1 MLTSGFIALTL
12 SQQAASILHR
22 LIEAISWL
30 FVTVRIVEFTQD
42 VTTLEKHMRTFAY
55 TTSKTT
61 RGLPGNGM
69 HFLPVFAAV
78 CYKTTVVS
86 AYNGS
91 RCQLYY
97 NVYIPRLKFLVDKF
111 DAMIQAGA
119 ESDLII
125 EYASQISAHQ
135 TSFTRVKEMPLGT
148 PRTWQADATN
158 QIVGAFEKSGFGQ
171 RCSVLV
177 SGPPGIGKTSLG
189 TFVGMELIK
198 RKMGVTP
205 IVFFFDPTA
214 KGFDFF
220 AALPTGD
227 EDIVVAM
234 LDEYD
239 AIVKYAE
246 SGVEQQGNSEYQS
259 MARSENAWLAYLD
272 RLGRTRKVIL
282 IATTNTPISE
292 LPQKYVR
299 PGRLDIHITA
309 DQQQ

>member
-1 MLTSGFIALTL
+1 
-12 SQQAASILHR
+12 
-22 LIEAISWL
+22 
-30 FVTVRIVEFTQD
+30 
-42 VTTLEKHMRTFAY
+42 
-55 TTSKTT
+55 
-61 RGLPGNGM
+61 
-69 HFLPVFAAV
+69 
-78 CYKTTVVS
+78 
-86 AYNGS
+86 
-91 RCQLYY
+91 
-97 NVYIPRLKFLVDKF
+97 VYIPRLKFLVNKF

-220 AALPTGD
+220 AALPTND
-227 EDIVVAM
+227 ENIVVAM

-239 AIVKYAE
+239 AIVKVRRERSRATGQFRVPVYGPVRKRVA
-246 SGVEQQGNSEYQS
+246 GVSRPIGTHKKGDFDCHDQHAHFRAAAKVRSTRQTRYSHYSRSTTTVKKQGCFYLFL
-259 MARSENAWLAYLD
+259 ARSNVRLIKAPASTACINASMVL
-272 RLGRTRKVIL
+272 RL
-282 IATTNTPISE
+282 
-292 LPQKYVR
+292 
-299 PGRLDIHITA
+299 
-309 DQQQ
+309 